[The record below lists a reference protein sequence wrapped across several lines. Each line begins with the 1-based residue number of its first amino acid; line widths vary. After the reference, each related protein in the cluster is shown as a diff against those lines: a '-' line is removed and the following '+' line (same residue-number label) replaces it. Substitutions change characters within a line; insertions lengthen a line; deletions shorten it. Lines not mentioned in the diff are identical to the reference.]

1 MLAKVIS
8 GSLIGIE
15 GYRVEA
21 EVDLSSGFPGLTIV
35 GLPDTAV
42 QEAKER
48 VRAAIKNSGLIFPVK
63 KMVINLAPADLR
75 KEGPSF
81 DLPMAIG
88 ILAAS
93 GQVPAESLQDYVIAG
108 ELSLDGAIK
117 PVNGI
122 LSLAAMARQQGI
134 KGMII
139 PIQNSHEAA
148 LVQGIEVIPVSSLS
162 EALLFLKKEQVIP
175 PFSVDLRQLFDV
187 SSSYPIDLKDVKGQ
201 EHVKR
206 ALEICA
212 AGGHN
217 LLMVGPPGS
226 GKTMLAKRL
235 VTLMP
240 PLLFEEALQ
249 VTKLYSVSG
258 KLSRKKGLVTARPFR
273 SPHHSIS
280 NAGLV
285 GGTSVPKPGEISLSH
300 CGVLFLDE
308 LPEFKRDVLE
318 VLRQPL
324 EEGAVTISRAQ
335 LSITYP
341 SRFTLVAAMNPCP
354 CGYYGDSL
362 KECQC
367 SSYQIQ
373 KYWSRVSGP
382 LLDRIDLQV
391 EVPRLKENELME
403 NCSAESSG
411 EIQNKV
417 LQAKAIQRERFGTEG
432 PIFNNSQM
440 GPKEIRLYCDLKESG
455 KDLLRKAVSQLNL
468 SGRAFDR
475 ILKVART
482 IADLALSE
490 SIEVPH
496 LAEAIQYRSLER
508 LKANP

>member
-48 VRAAIKNSGLIFPVK
+48 VRAAIKNSGLVFPVK
-63 KMVINLAPADLR
+63 KMVVNLAPADMR

-93 GQVPAESLQDYVIAG
+93 GQIPSESLQEYVIAG

-122 LSLAAMARQQGI
+122 LSLASMARQQGI

-139 PIQNSHEAA
+139 PSQNSHEAA
-148 LVQGIEVIPVSSLS
+148 LVQGIKVVPVTSLS
-162 EALLFLKKEQVIP
+162 ETVLFLKKEQVIP
-175 PFSVDLRQLFDV
+175 PFSIDLKQLFDV

-258 KLSRKKGLVTARPFR
+258 KLSRKKGLVTSRPFR
-273 SPHHSIS
+273 APHHSIS

-341 SRFTLVAAMNPCP
+341 SQFTLVAAMNPCP

-403 NCSAESSG
+403 SSPAESSG
-411 EIQNKV
+411 DIQKKVFQAKEIQ
-417 LQAKAIQRERFGTEG
+417 RDRFGTEG
-432 PIFNNSQM
+432 PIFNNSHM
-440 GPKEIRLYCDLKESG
+440 GPREIRQYCDLKESG
-455 KDLLRKAVSQLNL
+455 KDLLRRAVSQLNL

-482 IADLALSE
+482 IADLGPFRNHRSFPSGRSD
-490 SIEVPH
+490 SIQKP
-496 LAEAIQYRSLER
+496 
-508 LKANP
+508 

>member
-15 GYRVEA
+15 GFRVEA

-48 VRAAIKNSGLIFPVK
+48 IRAAIKNSGLTFPVK

-93 GQVPAESLQDYVIAG
+93 GQIPPESIGEYLIAG
-108 ELSLDGAIK
+108 ELSLDGSIK
-117 PVNGI
+117 PVNGM
-122 LSLAAMARQQGI
+122 LSLAAMARQQGL
-134 KGMII
+134 KGMVV
-139 PIQNSHEAA
+139 PSQNSQEAA
-148 LVQGIEVIPVSSLS
+148 LVRDLEIIPVTSLS
-162 EALLFLKKEQVIP
+162 EAVGFLRGELAISP
-175 PFSVDLRQLFDV
+175 CSADLRQLFDPA
-187 SSSYPIDLKDVKGQ
+187 SSYSIDLRDVKGQ

-240 PLLFEEALQ
+240 PLLFEEAIQ

-273 SPHHSIS
+273 APHHSIS

-285 GGTSVPKPGEISLSH
+285 GGTSLPKPGEISLSH

-354 CGYYGDSL
+354 CGYFGDSL

-403 NCSAESSG
+403 SGTAESSQEVQEKVLRAR
-411 EIQNKV
+411 EIQK
-417 LQAKAIQRERFGTEG
+417 ERFGNTSG
-432 PIFNNSQM
+432 LFNNSQM
-440 GPKEIRLYCDLKESG
+440 GPKEILQHCALGEPARE
-455 KDLLRKAVSQLNL
+455 LLRRAVSQLNL
-468 SGRAFDR
+468 SARAFDR

-482 IADLALSE
+482 IADLALAEAIE
-490 SIEVPH
+490 SHH
-496 LAEAIQYRSLER
+496 LAEAIQYRSLEH
-508 LKANP
+508 LKG

>member
-15 GYRVEA
+15 GYPVEV
-21 EVDLSSGFPGLTIV
+21 ETDLSPGFPGLIIV

-48 VRAAIKNSGLIFPVK
+48 IRAAIKNSHLIFPIK
-63 KMVINLAPADLR
+63 KIVINLAPADLK

-81 DLPMAIG
+81 DLPMAVG

-93 GQVPAESLQDYVIAG
+93 GQLPLERLADSLIIG
-108 ELSLDGAIK
+108 ELSLDGSVK
-117 PVNGI
+117 PVNGV
-122 LSLAAMARQQGI
+122 LSLADMAVKKGI
-134 KGMII
+134 TRII
-139 PIQNSHEAA
+139 VPSANGQEAA
-148 LVQGIEVIPVSSLS
+148 LVEGLEVIPVDSLM
-162 EALLFLKKEQVIP
+162 ETVNYFQEPALIP
-175 PFSVDLRQLFDV
+175 PLKVNTDQVFNPLLSHAL
-187 SSSYPIDLKDVKGQ
+187 DLKDVKGQ

-240 PLLFEEALQ
+240 PLLFDEAIQ
-249 VTKLYSVSG
+249 VTKLYSISG
-258 KLSRKKGLVTARPFR
+258 KLSRKKGLVTLRPFR

-285 GGTSVPKPGEISLSH
+285 GGTSNPRPGEISLSH

-308 LPEFKRDVLE
+308 LLEFKRDVLE

-324 EEGAVTISRAQ
+324 EDGNVTISRAQ
-335 LSITYP
+335 LSVTYP
-341 SRFTLVAAMNPCP
+341 ARFTLVAAMNPCP
-354 CGYYGDSL
+354 CGYYGDSV
-362 KECQC
+362 KECKC
-367 SSYQIQ
+367 SPFQVQ
-373 KYWSRVSGP
+373 KYWSKVSGP

-391 EVPRLKENELME
+391 EVPRLKEKDLME
-403 NCSAESSG
+403 SGPAESSQ
-411 EIQNKV
+411 EIQARV
-417 LQAKAIQRERFGTEG
+417 LQAREWQKNRFAGRQG
-432 PIFNNSQM
+432 IYGNNQM
-440 GPKEIRLYCDLKESG
+440 GPKEIQDHCLLDSAGKELLK
-455 KDLLRKAVSQLNL
+455 KAVSQLNL

-482 IADLALSE
+482 IADLAQSE
-490 SIEVPH
+490 KIEASH
-496 LAEAIQYRSLER
+496 LAEAIQYRSFDNYMR
-508 LKANP
+508 